1 MFGLIRSFPKVY
13 YPILSYCQLV
23 VGEIADAVFAAA
35 MLSFLPSGANDLR
48 QCHISKASLQFQSV
62 ETLSRSE
69 IAVYQHFACC
79 WNNLM
84 HIRNKIKHFS
94 F

>member
-48 QCHISKASLQFQSV
+48 QYHISKASRFQSV
-62 ETLSRSE
+62 ETLSVSE
-69 IAVYQHFACC
+69 IYEYCSTPC
-79 WNNLM
+79 LSPNNLM
-84 HIRNKIKHFS
+84 YRRNKMKHFR

>member
-48 QCHISKASLQFQSV
+48 QYHILKASLQFQSA

-69 IAVYQHFACC
+69 IAGYC
-79 WNNLM
+79 
-84 HIRNKIKHFS
+84 
-94 F
+94 